1 MASDCRPTLEGRRFL
16 RSPSSVVP
24 ARYPEIGNRRRPR
37 TPLLRPSSRSDLE
50 VERLGI
56 CSRPGGP
63 SQHGSQRQKQDM
75 PGRLP
80 VPSRRYAFAA
90 VRAPS
95 VDAVPPDVV
104 PMAHPPRRCESVL
117 GSPPSSLEG
126 HACAPAARAPLVD
139 TMPSDAVSI
148 THPPRRCVSVLGGPP
163 SSLEAHGRAFG
174 RAFGLPTPVSAP
186 VPVGPPTPAVVVK
199 PRARRATPGAII
211 TSSSHGLRLPPVA
224 FDSIRPPSAAAGAA
238 GAQPMPQLLVD
249 QYIRDTVASGR
260 FRPLGS
266 GRYCEFAPI
275 QQSPRRHDV

>member
-1 MASDCRPTLEGRRFL
+1 VMASDCRPTLEGRRFL

-24 ARYPEIGNRRRPR
+24 TRYPEIGNRRRPR

-63 SQHGSQRQKQDM
+63 SKQHGSQRHHPDM

-104 PMAHPPRRCESVL
+104 PMAHPPRRCESVVL
-117 GSPPSSLEG
+117 GSPPLSLEG

-139 TMPSDAVSI
+139 AVPPDAVTM
-148 THPPRRCVSVLGGPP
+148 THPPRRGGSVLGGPP
-163 SSLEAHGRAFG
+163 SSIGRAIDP
-174 RAFGLPTPVSAP
+174 ATP
-186 VPVGPPTPAVVVK
+186 VPVPAVVVK

-211 TSSSHGLRLPPVA
+211 TSSSQGVRLPPVA
-224 FDSIRPPSAAAGAA
+224 FDSIRPPSAAQC
-238 GAQPMPQLLVD
+238 AQPMPQLLVD

-260 FRPLGS
+260 FRPLSS